1 MKKQQIYGLLA
12 LVLITAA
19 AAAAAG
25 RPQAP
30 DQCPAPSGEEAAY
43 VELLS
48 ATPLAELEGETLSP
62 NGRFQVRTLGASDIY
77 VSGVRVPERLQI
89 VDTRTGEVKWE
100 DQGYVWQSV
109 LWSPVNDFVALAYGG
124 RTWQAVTVISTAY
137 WTSWDFTLP
146 DGSPIPAFLPEDW
159 GRWRYSS
166 LMDYTLEVTVG
177 RGGDAGEQHT
187 YRCSVFADA
196 QTGELSGSTLEQTTE
211 RLPGDYDFDHDGE
224 AEIVE
229 LVTVLTPE
237 TPYFPAWYELRV
249 TRPDGTA
256 LWTQDAALAH
266 VGWASIFA
274 CRENGEDYLLC
285 YDPVMYQGCATYS
298 YRLFSLDTAGQEVLL
313 RENSVDFDINFG
325 SEFHEGFDPSAIAA
339 FLEEVHGYL
348 DNSTLLLTTEGGAF
362 RTGGSGGEF
371 RENMDFWGDDCL
383 YDENQSLE
391 ENLRNYE
398 TWSKEIRGIA

>member
-1 MKKQQIYGLLA
+1 MKKQQIYGFLA

-30 DQCPAPSGEEAAY
+30 DQCPTPSGEEAAY

-124 RTWQAVTVISTAY
+124 RTWQTVTVISTAY

-146 DGSPIPAFLPEDW
+146 DGGPIPEYTFLPEDW
-159 GRWRYSS
+159 GEW
-166 LMDYTLEVTVG
+166 LDTNTLLVTSD
-177 RGGDAGEQHT
+177 GGDGVGEHT
-187 YRCSVFADA
+187 YRCVVSTNS
-196 QTGELSGSTLEQTTE
+196 QTEELSGSTLEQTKET
-211 RLPGDYDFDHDGE
+211 LPGDYDFDHDGE
-224 AEIVE
+224 PETVE

-237 TPYFPAWYELRV
+237 TPYFPAWYELNV
-249 TRPDGTA
+249 IKADGTA
-256 LWTQDAALAH
+256 LWTQDAGLPH
-266 VGWASIFA
+266 VGWISIFA
-274 CRENGEDYLLC
+274 CEIGGRDYLLRYLPWAGQGYYA
-285 YDPVMYQGCATYS
+285 YDYQ
-298 YRLFSLDTAGQEVLL
+298 LFSLDSAGEELTLL
-313 RENSVDFDINFG
+313 ENQVGFDMMFG
-325 SEFHEGFDPSAIAA
+325 SGMHQRFEPAAIAA

-348 DNSTLLLTTEGGAF
+348 DGSALLITTEHGNF
-362 RTGGSGGEF
+362 RTGGSGADF
-371 RENMDFWGDDCL
+371 REDMDFWGDDCP
-383 YDENQSLE
+383 YDANKSLE
-391 ENLRNYE
+391 ENLRNLE
-398 TWSKEIRGIA
+398 QFRKQEHGIE